1 MEPVDCHRG
10 GLELLFDGGE
20 ESRRHV
26 TDQLDDVF
34 WTTFM
39 GFNERAELGQA
50 FLALVGSR
58 EDHGLVGTVQV
69 NEDGDVFVPALGR
82 GLIQTDGLEVF
93 QIQRGEGFGHIVANN
108 APQAG
113 IGDLD
118 VTRDGIDRHLSYAQV

>member
-26 TDQLDDVF
+26 ADDLDDVF
-34 WTTFM
+34 RTILM

-50 FLALVGSR
+50 FLALASR
-58 EDHGLVGTVQV
+58 EDHGLVGAVQV
-69 NEDGDVFVPALGR
+69 DKDGDVVVPTPGC
-82 GLIQTDGLEVF
+82 GVIQADGLETLQV
-93 QIQRGEGFGHIVANN
+93 QRSDGFGHIVMDD

-113 IGDLD
+113 ICNLD
-118 VTRDGIDRHLSYAQV
+118 VAR